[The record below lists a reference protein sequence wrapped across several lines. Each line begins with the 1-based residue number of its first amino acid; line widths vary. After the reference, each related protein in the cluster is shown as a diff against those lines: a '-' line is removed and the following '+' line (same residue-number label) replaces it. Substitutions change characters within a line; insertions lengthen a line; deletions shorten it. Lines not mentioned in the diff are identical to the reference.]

1 MSVTIWAALW
11 GPQGDFPCVTLLGP
25 EVLVQVLVTPP
36 ASRPKT
42 QTLKLEAFS
51 TLSRWSKAWLSLG
64 KEVSETLRAEI

>member
-25 EVLVQVLVTPP
+25 EVLVQILVTPP

-42 QTLKLEAFS
+42 QTLKLGAFS
-51 TLSRWSKAWLSLG
+51 ALSRWSMEQGLAVPWQRG
-64 KEVSETLRAEI
+64 EQDTQG